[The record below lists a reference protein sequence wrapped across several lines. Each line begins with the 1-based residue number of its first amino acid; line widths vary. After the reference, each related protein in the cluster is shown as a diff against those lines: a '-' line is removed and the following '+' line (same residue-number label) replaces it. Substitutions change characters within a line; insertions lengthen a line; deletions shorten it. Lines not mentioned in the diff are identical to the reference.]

1 MEKIA
6 TAWNSGEES
15 WRKRAMQVRQM
26 GKIAG
31 LLSPEIFAQHY
42 CKDYFQFLE
51 DQVAQVRD
59 EGAKVCY
66 LIAKALSEDKTVMA
80 QFVER
85 VRAFK

>member
-1 MEKIA
+1 
-6 TAWNSGEES
+6 
-15 WRKRAMQVRQM
+15 MQVRQM